1 VAKRKRPEDVSP
13 EELALHNEKDF
24 IANHAT
30 RSEKTAWQRQYEN
43 LSKLVRKLEPIEDKL
58 MNLTAEKSKILDEVF
73 ILRKELVESC
83 IHPFDDLTKHDGT
96 VICKFCEK
104 RMAVPHDG
112 KSTETSES
120 SEAEG
125 TNSDS

>member
-1 VAKRKRPEDVSP
+1 MAKRKRPEDVSP
-13 EELALHNEKDF
+13 EELALHKEKDF

-58 MNLTAEKSKILDEVF
+58 MALIADKSKILDEVF
-73 ILRKELVESC
+73 VLRKELVESC
-83 IHPFDDLTKHDGT
+83 IHPFDDLIKHDGAL
-96 VICKFCEK
+96 ICKFCEK
-104 RMAVPHDG
+104 RMAVPNDG
-112 KSTETSES
+112 ESTES
-120 SEAEG
+120 SETEG

>member
-1 VAKRKRPEDVSP
+1 MAKRKRPEDVSP
-13 EELALHNEKDF
+13 EELAIHKEKDF

-58 MNLTAEKSKILDEVF
+58 MNLIAEKSKILDEVF
-73 ILRKELVESC
+73 VLRKELVESC
-83 IHPFDDLTKHDGT
+83 IHPFDDLIKHDGT
-96 VICKFCEK
+96 LICKFCEK

-112 KSTETSES
+112 ESTKA

-125 TNSDS
+125 TSSNS